1 MVQIPVLASV
11 NKLHGRCQLR
21 IAFIGGEELRVRR
34 SHFNKDL
41 WNKRNILESH

>member
-21 IAFIGGEELRVRR
+21 IAFIGGEEA
-34 SHFNKDL
+34 
-41 WNKRNILESH
+41 ESEEIPLQ